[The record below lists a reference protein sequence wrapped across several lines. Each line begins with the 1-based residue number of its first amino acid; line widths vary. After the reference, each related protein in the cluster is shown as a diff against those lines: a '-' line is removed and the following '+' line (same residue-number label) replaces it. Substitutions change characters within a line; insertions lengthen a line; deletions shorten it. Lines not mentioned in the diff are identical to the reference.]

1 MDQQVTLWLF
11 GIVIGLQT
19 TVLGAVVWAIWSH
32 SHDCRDFRVKLA
44 AMIADIGTRL
54 TRIESDIGTHDSGM
68 RGDIHRLRDQVTPFM
83 VRAQMELDREKDRR
97 ERGL

>member
-1 MDQQVTLWLF
+1 MDQDVTLWLF
-11 GIVIGLQT
+11 GILIGLQT

-54 TRIESDIGTHDSGM
+54 TRIEMDIGTHDTGM
-68 RGDIHRLRDQVTPFM
+68 RGDLHRLRNDVSPLIT
-83 VRAQMELDREKDRR
+83 MERLRQERERR
-97 ERGL
+97 ERGP